1 MNKPTIRLMLLEE
14 GETTAV
20 NVTVAAEAMIGVRD
34 LCSRAV
40 IAVRAAELSIYRHTV
55 LVRGRSFRDAGYPA
69 LKTKTRPGPGNSGGY
84 RRLRCLLFLA
94 VAAPTALAVAL
105 DAACMLASAISVI
118 CLAMFC
124 MLPKA

>member
-14 GETTAV
+14 GVRQPAV

-55 LVRGRSFRDAGYPA
+55 LVRGRSFRVLDI
-69 LKTKTRPGPGNSGGY
+69 
-84 RRLRCLLFLA
+84 LR
-94 VAAPTALAVAL
+94 
-105 DAACMLASAISVI
+105 
-118 CLAMFC
+118 
-124 MLPKA
+124 